1 MNAKWFFSTF
11 LILLAFFG
19 VFHEE
24 VSAPNQ
30 EIILEFVDVE
40 VPEND
45 VQKAIENV
53 KQQLLDVGVT
63 NIKVQEAKNGTL
75 KISYY
80 STVTVD
86 NIKEAL
92 SLSNENDLVL
102 NSTSKKQKDHSNSS
116 SELSEYNLDIY
127 ELNKGTDISG
137 FDGKYVLEIK
147 SDIDRLSNPNS
158 YVSSG
163 HITIDKTD
171 QLFKTAYRV
180 NKYVVIT
187 IDNTSHKEPEVR
199 AGPIS

>member
-53 KQQLLDVGVT
+53 KQQLLDVGAT

-102 NSTSKKQKDHSNSS
+102 NSTSKKQTDHSNSS

-187 IDNTSHKEPEVR
+187 IENTSHKEPEVR

>member
-53 KQQLLDVGVT
+53 KQQLLNAGAR

-80 STVTVD
+80 SAVTVD

-92 SLSNENDLVL
+92 SKENNLVL
-102 NSTSKKQKDHSNSS
+102 NSTSKKQTDHSSSS
-116 SELSEYNLDIY
+116 SEHSEYNLDIY
-127 ELNKGTDISG
+127 ELNRGTDISG

-158 YVSSG
+158 YVSLG
-163 HITIDKTD
+163 DIAIDKTD

>member
-180 NKYVVIT
+180 NKYVVVT